1 MSRIL
6 IAGDHFVLNSL
17 LREALS
23 RHAPDLHE
31 PAELTLPWPVEP
43 FHRIAEVDEAS
54 GDEDQLID
62 ALQGAEICL
71 TQMAPLTERVL
82 RACPELRLFAV
93 TRGGPVNAN
102 LAAAAAHGVAVTF
115 APGRNA
121 TATAEHTVGLTLAA
135 VRQIPQ
141 RNAELL
147 AGAWRSDYYRY
158 NEVGPEISGATVG
171 LIGYGAIG
179 SRVAAILHGFG
190 ARILVFDPF
199 IEPGTLPP
207 EIEQAS
213 TLDELLGSADI
224 VTLHARLTPETT
236 GLIGARELALM
247 RPGSIL
253 INAARGALL
262 DYDALCDALE
272 AGHLYGTG
280 LDVYPSEPLPVGSRL
295 RSIPSAVLTP
305 HLAGASKPTAHKAA
319 EIGAAEVGRYLR
331 GEPLQHCAN
340 PEFAHSKVS

>member
-6 IAGDHFVLNSL
+6 TAGDHFVLNSL
-17 LREALS
+17 LQEALS
-23 RHAPDLHE
+23 RQAPGHPDI
-31 PAELTLPWPVEP
+31 AELTLPWPVEP
-43 FHRIAEVDEAS
+43 FHRIGEVDEAS
-54 GDEDQLID
+54 GSEDSLIE
-62 ALQGAEICL
+62 ALQGVEICL

-82 RACPELRLFAV
+82 RACPDLRLFAV

-102 LAAAAAHGVAVTF
+102 LDAATEHGVAVTF

-121 TATAEHTVGLTLAA
+121 TATAEHTVALMLAA

-158 NEVGPEISGATVG
+158 SDVGPEISGATIG

-190 ARILVFDPF
+190 AHILVFDPY
-199 IEPGTLPP
+199 IQPGTLPP
-207 EIEQAS
+207 SATQVN
-213 TLDELLGSADI
+213 TLEELLASSDI
-224 VTLHARLTPETT
+224 VTLHSRVTPETT

-247 RPGSIL
+247 RPGAIL
-253 INAARGALL
+253 VNAARGALL

-272 AGHLYGTG
+272 TGHLYSAG
-280 LDVYPSEPLPVGSRL
+280 LDVYPSEPLPADSRL
-295 RSIPSAVLTP
+295 RTISNAVMTP

-319 EIGAAEVGRYLR
+319 EIGAAEVGRYLC

-340 PEFAHSKVS
+340 PEFAESRVS

>member
-1 MSRIL
+1 MTRIL
-6 IAGDHFVLNSL
+6 TAGDHFVLNSL
-17 LREALS
+17 LHEALLKY
-23 RHAPDLHE
+23 APEHTE
-31 PAELTLPWPVEP
+31 TTELTLPWPLEP
-43 FHRIAEVDEAS
+43 FHRVGEVDEAS
-54 GDEDQLID
+54 GDEEELIE
-62 ALQGAEICL
+62 ALQGVEICL

-82 RACPELRLFAV
+82 QACPNLRLFAV

-102 LAAAAAHGVAVTF
+102 LAAATVHGVAVTF

-121 TATAEHTVGLTLAA
+121 TATAEHTVALLLAA

-158 NEVGPEISGATVG
+158 QDVGPEICGATIG

-179 SRVAAILHGFG
+179 SRVADILHGFG
-190 ARILVFDPF
+190 AHILVFDPF
-199 IEPGTLPP
+199 IQPGTLPASAS
-207 EIEQAS
+207 QAH
-213 TLDELLGSADI
+213 TLEELLASSDI
-224 VTLHARLTPETT
+224 VTLHSRLTPETT

-262 DYDALCDALE
+262 DYDALCDNLE
-272 AGHLYGTG
+272 TGHLYGAG
-280 LDVYPSEPLPVGSRL
+280 LDVYPSEPLPAGSRL
-295 RSIPSAVLTP
+295 RTMSNAVLTP

-340 PEFAHSKVS
+340 PEVAATRVS